1 MMTVEKHFVVSY
13 DLHNQGNCQPVWE
26 YLEKLGGAR
35 LLESVWVVSGYF
47 SATQVRDDLKTV
59 MDPKDSAAVVELK
72 PGSVWAT
79 QKVRDDGAAWLHR
92 NILR

>member
-1 MMTVEKHFVVSY
+1 MMKALKHFIVSY
-13 DLHNQGNCQPVWE
+13 DLHDQVSRQPVWE

-35 LLESVWVVSGYF
+35 LLESMWVVSGHF
-47 SATQVRDDLKTV
+47 SATQVRDDLRTV
-59 MDPKDSAAVVELK
+59 MDSKDSAAVVELK

-92 NILR
+92 NIMR